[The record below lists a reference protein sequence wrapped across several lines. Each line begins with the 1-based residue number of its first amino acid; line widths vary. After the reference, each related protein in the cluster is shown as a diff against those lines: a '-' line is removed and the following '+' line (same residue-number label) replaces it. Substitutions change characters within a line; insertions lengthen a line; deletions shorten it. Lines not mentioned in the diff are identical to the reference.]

1 MADAAIRPANLYL
14 IDARAGSQPEMD
26 FRGVGGEV
34 AAAGPHLRNLLA
46 VASQECNT
54 RADRVAPAGPPEA
67 AQRDPVIA
75 GRAIVVQQQRRA
87 LVVDNQHVEP
97 AVAVVVPDRYAA
109 ANDLPCEVRTC
120 SSAHI
125 LILAADIVQKQGWL
139 GVGLFCGSLLHLRHY
154 VAVCEGDVG
163 PAVVGGVDERDPE
176 IEHAQRRRA
185 ETGGIAGLREYR
197 SLVVKEAFWLGSEV
211 RHEQVESTIAVVVSP
226 VDAHA

>member
-54 RADRVAPAGPPEA
+54 RAD
-67 AQRDPVIA
+67 
-75 GRAIVVQQQRRA
+75 

-109 ANDLPCEVRTC
+109 ANDLTCEVRTC